1 MRFIKNPSRNP
12 DEMKMM
18 KSSSWWNH
26 DENTVDSASVI
37 WGLEP
42 VPALQRHLANTS
54 PAGRRRETSLRHRWV
69 EGRLPK
75 DLPGLHGY
83 LSSWHHFTIFH
94 RLWIFYDFLIFFL
107 FLIILIF
114 MSSISIDFS
123 LFSPFE
129 SSIEVTS
136 NSFNFSFH
144 CGAKTCPERPKRPRT
159 SMRRGQGPGGNL
171 PRYQDDRH
179 LSRNSQ
185 NMVDQ
190 KWSKYC
196 MHCMSWYSS
205 NDSNR
210 FWRDW

>member
-1 MRFIKNPSRNP
+1 MRWKWWKVHR
-12 DEMKMM
+12 DEIMM
-18 KSSSWWNH
+18 KTRWIQFSF
-26 DENTVDSASVI
+26 I

-54 PAGRRRETSLRHRWV
+54 PAGRRRETSLRHRWDIA
-69 EGRLPK
+69 ETS
-75 DLPGLHGY
+75 
-83 LSSWHHFTIFH
+83 LSRRPSSKRSPRTAWLFVFLAPFH
-94 RLWIFYDFLIFFL
+94 RLGRYFYDFLIFSL

-114 MSSISIDFS
+114 MWFMSSISFDFYWFLFIFHLS
-123 LFSPFE
+123 LPLKWHQIPSTFSC
-129 SSIEVTS
+129 
-136 NSFNFSFH
+136 H
-144 CGAKTCPERPKRPRT
+144 CGAKTCPECPKRPRT

-190 KWSKYC
+190 EWSKYW

-210 FWRDW
+210 FWIDW